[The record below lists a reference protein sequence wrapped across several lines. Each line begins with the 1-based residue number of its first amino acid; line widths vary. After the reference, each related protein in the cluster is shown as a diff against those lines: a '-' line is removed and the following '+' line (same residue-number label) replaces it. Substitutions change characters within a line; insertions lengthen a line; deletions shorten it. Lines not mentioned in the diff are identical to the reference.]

1 MSDEVKAFIVSLAKK
16 ASTCVS
22 AIEAVQ
28 YSQAAS
34 NLVVVLKQLEKG

>member
-1 MSDEVKAFIVSLAKK
+1 MSEELKAFIVTLAKK
-16 ASTCVS
+16 ATTCEF